1 MDRDQLRAVSSRI
14 GARFPRRWQRGYVV
28 SKLRSDPAFAAIAV
42 LMEGRELPVL
52 DVGCGMGLLA
62 FFLRECGFEAEYLGL
77 DLDPRKIL
85 TARQLAG
92 DNASTQFREGNAAA
106 LPSFAGDVVL
116 LDVLHYLS
124 RADQQTLLTE
134 LAARVAPGGMLI
146 LRNVLRERGWRFRVT
161 VIEEYLIH
169 AMRWMRVGASYF
181 PSREEI
187 AEPLAAAGLALEI
200 RPLWGNTPFNSYL
213 IVARRPVD

>member
-1 MDRDQLRAVSSRI
+1 MDRDQLRAVSNRI
-14 GARFPRRWQRGYVV
+14 GARFPRRWQRSYVG
-28 SKLRSDPAFAAIAV
+28 SKLRADPAFAAIAA
-42 LMEGRELPVL
+42 LMEGRQLPVL

-62 FFLRECGFEAEYLGL
+62 FFLRECGFQSEYLGL
-77 DLDPRKIL
+77 DLDSRKIL

-92 DNASTQFREGNAAA
+92 DNRATQFREGNALD
-106 LPSFAGDVVL
+106 LPAFTGDVVL

-124 RADQQTLLTE
+124 RAEQQVLLTE

-146 LRNVLRERGWRFRVT
+146 LRNVLREPGWRFRVT
-161 VIEEYLIH
+161 VVEEYLIH
-169 AMRWMRVGASYF
+169 AMRWMRVGASHF

-187 AEPLAAAGLALEI
+187 AQPLAAAGLVLEI